1 MERPIVRDVMFLSQ
15 KCMDALPEDTGIGKD
30 LEDTLRA
37 HSEHCVGMA
46 ANMIGF
52 RKRIIIIGLRAGDSL
67 VMYNPLICRKE
78 KPYKTKEGCLSL
90 EGMREVTRYEKIE
103 VEYRGADWKKHRT
116 AYIGFLAQII
126 QHEIDHT
133 NGIPV

>member
-15 KCMDALPEDTGIGKD
+15 KCMDAVPEDTGIGKD

-37 HSEHCVGMA
+37 HAGSCVGMA
-46 ANMIGF
+46 ANMIGV
-52 RKRIIIIGLRAGDSL
+52 RKRIIIIGLRAADFL
-67 VMYNPLICRKE
+67 VMYNPVICRKE
-78 KPYKTKEGCLSL
+78 KPYQTKEGCLSL
-90 EGMREVTRYEKIE
+90 EGVREVTRYEKIE
-103 VEYRGADWKKHRT
+103 VEYRDKNWKKHRT
-116 AYIGFLAQII
+116 AYIGFPAQII